1 MEREQPISIKA
12 LLLSA
17 AKGGVL
23 AVVAPIALGLF
34 FMLIVS
40 GDAQQGV
47 GWMLIAGFLA
57 APVIFLLGA
66 GGGVVAYLARSRA
79 AGAPVGQQTTT
90 RWARV
95 GWIVAGALAGMLAS
109 GLTTFQW
116 PMTGGVL
123 IGMALIPVWMWIGAV
138 VGHRIG
144 LSKSPLRP
152 VLGGALAAVAA
163 YTAIGFGMAAMIIG
177 HVSVPDAA
185 HRIAPVGVAAV
196 AGLFAFWRLRGA
208 QSVRESPSAD
218 PSAGE
223 RDR

>member
-1 MEREQPISIKA
+1 MDFKQPGDLRA

-17 AKGGVL
+17 LKGGVI
-23 AVVAPIALGLF
+23 AVVAPIVLGLF
-34 FMLIVS
+34 FMLIMS
-40 GDAQQGV
+40 GEAQQGV
-47 GWMLIAGFLA
+47 GWMLIAGVLA

-66 GGGVVAYLARSRA
+66 GGGVLAHAARSRPA
-79 AGAPVGQQTTT
+79 LASVGQQTT

-109 GLTTFQW
+109 GLTNFQW
-116 PMTGGVL
+116 PMIGGVL

-144 LSKSPLRP
+144 VSKSPLRP
-152 VLGGALAAVAA
+152 VLGGALVAVAA
-163 YTAIGFGMAAMIIG
+163 YTAIGFGMAAMIIS
-177 HVSVPDAA
+177 HASLPDVA
-185 HRIAPVGVAAV
+185 HKAAPVVVAAV

-208 QSVRESPSAD
+208 QAVRESPSVD
-218 PSAGE
+218 PSACE